1 MHLSFTLFNF
11 LYLIIIQ
18 IIIFKFLNWKK
29 NWFAVTCFS
38 YLCIT
43 IYFLPNSFN
52 SLNLLE
58 YFFFNLLI
66 LSCYIIFLTGV
77 FNGSPSITLLNNS
90 NKKKF
95 IKAGFIKNRLKLM
108 KKNKFLT
115 SKNKI
120 TTRGK
125 LVLNITNLM
134 SNIIF
139 KEND

>member
-1 MHLSFTLFNF
+1 MR
-11 LYLIIIQ
+11 
-18 IIIFKFLNWKK
+18 
-29 NWFAVTCFS
+29 
-38 YLCIT
+38 
-43 IYFLPNSFN
+43 
-52 SLNLLE
+52 
-58 YFFFNLLI
+58 
-66 LSCYIIFLTGV
+66 SCYIIFLTGV

-90 NKKKF
+90 NKKNF

-115 SKNKI
+115 NKNKI